1 MKAWKTHACLAAIL
15 SISFSTNAATDLKV
29 YAASSMTNAID
40 EIAQDFK
47 EKYDVTVTP
56 VYGGSSSIA
65 RQIINGAPADVF
77 ISANTKWMDYL
88 VDEGV
93 IDSDNVTNL
102 VRNSLVLIAPQSS
115 SLAVFNF
122 ADAKA
127 WEAAL
132 NGSRLALGNPTSVP
146 AGMYAKESLTT
157 LGVWKEIQ
165 TKVAPA
171 KNVRLALA
179 ILLTALVTVKD
190 KVAGLDSGANDYLT
204 KPFAEAELFARIRAQ
219 LRAPDSADQANA
231 DKVMTKDLEIDRAT
245 REVIFKGD
253 LITLTRTEFDL
264 LLFLASNLGRVFTRD
279 ELLDHVWGYNHFP
292 TTRTVDTHVLQLRQ
306 KLPGL
311 EIETLRGVGYKMK
324 A

>member
-1 MKAWKTHACLAAIL
+1 MKQTLLLVEDDKNLADGLLVSLEQAGYECLHVERI
-15 SISFSTNAATDLKV
+15 
-29 YAASSMTNAID
+29 
-40 EIAQDFK
+40 
-47 EKYDVTVTP
+47 
-56 VYGGSSSIA
+56 
-65 RQIINGAPADVF
+65 ADV
-77 ISANTKWMDYL
+77 
-88 VDEGV
+88 E
-93 IDSDNVTNL
+93 
-102 VRNSLVLIAPQSS
+102 P
-115 SLAVFNF
+115 
-122 ADAKA
+122 
-127 WEAAL
+127 
-132 NGSRLALGNPTSVP
+132 
-146 AGMYAKESLTT
+146 
-157 LGVWKEIQ
+157 VWKKADLVILDRQ
-165 TKVAPA
+165 LPDGDSVQHLSNWKKIKDVP
-171 KNVRLALA
+171 V

-219 LRAPDSADQANA
+219 LRAPDSADQDSA
-231 DKVMTKDLEIDRAT
+231 DKVITKELEIDRAT
-245 REVIFKGD
+245 REVMFKGE

>member
-1 MKAWKTHACLAAIL
+1 MKQTLLLVEDDKNLADGLLVSLEQAGYECLH
-15 SISFSTNAATDLKV
+15 
-29 YAASSMTNAID
+29 
-40 EIAQDFK
+40 
-47 EKYDVTVTP
+47 
-56 VYGGSSSIA
+56 
-65 RQIINGAPADVF
+65 ADVEPQWKK
-77 ISANTKWMDYL
+77 ADL
-88 VDEGV
+88 VILDRQLPDG
-93 IDSDNVTNL
+93 DSVQHLPEWKKIKD
-102 VRNSLVLIAPQSS
+102 
-115 SLAVFNF
+115 
-122 ADAKA
+122 
-127 WEAAL
+127 
-132 NGSRLALGNPTSVP
+132 VP
-146 AGMYAKESLTT
+146 
-157 LGVWKEIQ
+157 V
-165 TKVAPA
+165 
-171 KNVRLALA
+171 